1 MMEFDYSPLHDDKIW
16 DDVWAEN
23 GCGSYSPRVF
33 CLKHYEYFHCTGSE
47 KYILD
52 SDADPSRQLMFWK
65 RRDMFGVGKEHAVG
79 IREMFIRGLRHQV
92 KGRGIGFTPEYH
104 QPLLCEAKMIKFEEL
119 SVSEQ
124 ERPCSDTRIGLV
136 NGKKRDGVDYIRIVT
151 CPTLAHAREL
161 YDEIVEDGGINQNV
175 EFRADWD
182 QERNSN
188 YFRESKVEVRHAFLH
203 AIPLDDSDVPLN
215 FEVQWFQLRVKLSH
229 INDIPSQ
236 CYPYRVAVVQYHG
249 DQRLIQI
256 YPYRLFEGGFQRYPL
271 GCLTRTQQ
279 WNVLHDQIWGIQMVN
294 EGLPYLDVQVDLS
307 RIVRGKDGTLG
318 RLYLLLGSGDD
329 RNLTSLSLEI
339 SGDLSV
345 QNRELDFE
353 GKGMI
358 RSFFG
363 RTKYIYPNALNFGR
377 NGLLFRVD
385 RVPERVDSL
394 LLNYYID
401 GIATH
406 AWYSVRFVVLQDYS
420 LNEDVRVDIADY
432 LDGNADDIGLH
443 ESYILT
449 DQVVDG
455 LSYSVNGSGV
465 GVEIPLMRNCR
476 YRNESD
482 LLIYLC
488 GAGPYGWNSQF
499 IFCYAWVERDYG

>member
-1 MMEFDYSPLHDDKIW
+1 
-16 DDVWAEN
+16 
-23 GCGSYSPRVF
+23 
-33 CLKHYEYFHCTGSE
+33 
-47 KYILD
+47 
-52 SDADPSRQLMFWK
+52 
-65 RRDMFGVGKEHAVG
+65 
-79 IREMFIRGLRHQV
+79 
-92 KGRGIGFTPEYH
+92 
-104 QPLLCEAKMIKFEEL
+104 
-119 SVSEQ
+119 
-124 ERPCSDTRIGLV
+124 
-136 NGKKRDGVDYIRIVT
+136 
-151 CPTLAHAREL
+151 
-161 YDEIVEDGGINQNV
+161 
-175 EFRADWD
+175 
-182 QERNSN
+182 
-188 YFRESKVEVRHAFLH
+188 
-203 AIPLDDSDVPLN
+203 
-215 FEVQWFQLRVKLSH
+215 
-229 INDIPSQ
+229 
-236 CYPYRVAVVQYHG
+236 
-249 DQRLIQI
+249 
-256 YPYRLFEGGFQRYPL
+256 
-271 GCLTRTQQ
+271 
-279 WNVLHDQIWGIQMVN
+279 
-294 EGLPYLDVQVDLS
+294 
-307 RIVRGKDGTLG
+307 
-318 RLYLLLGSGDD
+318 LLLGSGDD
-329 RNLTSLSLEI
+329 RNFTSLSLEI
-339 SGDLSV
+339 SGDLLV

-353 GKGMI
+353 EKGMI

-401 GIATH
+401 GIANH